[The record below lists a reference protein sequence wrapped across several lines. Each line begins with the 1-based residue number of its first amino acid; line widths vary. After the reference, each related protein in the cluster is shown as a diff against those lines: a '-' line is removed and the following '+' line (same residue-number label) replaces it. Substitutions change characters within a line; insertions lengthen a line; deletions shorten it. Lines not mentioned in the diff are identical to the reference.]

1 MQVTE
6 KHLTKRLE
14 KLQQELLQARANVNA
29 IEGAIQDTYYWIE
42 VLKADMTE
50 EELFDQIQT
59 QVNDN
64 KEPRES
70 GDGESS

>member
-1 MQVTE
+1 MQITE

-14 KLQQELLQARANVNA
+14 KLQQELLQARANVIA